1 MLPVYRIILS
11 PEAAADLQ
19 SLYDYICKDSPDN
32 AAKMVARI
40 LDAIESL
47 EAFPGRTI
55 VEHQSRKIRTPVR
68 SLPVK
73 PYIIYFRILEERKAV
88 IIHSIRHGARRRRRR
103 F

>member
-1 MLPVYRIILS
+1 MPPVYRIILS

-19 SLYDYICKDSPDN
+19 SLYDYISMDSPRN
-32 AAKMVARI
+32 AATMVGRI

-47 EAFPGRTI
+47 ETFPHRN
-55 VEHQSRKIRTPVR
+55 VVPRQSRKIKHPVR

-73 PYIIYFRILEERKAV
+73 PYVIYFRVLEDRQAIMIHAV
-88 IIHSIRHGARRRRRR
+88 RHGARRRPRR